1 MSQFRPALLLVLLL
15 HVSSLGV
22 YVKGEPSD
30 SKSVQDVKA
39 AEVIKKAQEDANFVM
54 GKATESE
61 KAVQRIIDESKEARA
76 RFQSAE
82 AAKDHA
88 TENVEEAKQAI
99 KEVEENLKTAEAEAE
114 KPNASEDAKKALTA
128 AKAKKTAMD
137 NALKE
142 ANDRL
147 IQYSAELE
155 KAKNLLEKAENA
167 ISAADVAAGDAF
179 RAGAQAQDAAD
190 EIKSAL
196 EKGDK
201 APDEAMKA
209 LEGLVAAA
217 KAKDNGTG
225 VTDTKSDKVVSGDGV
240 GDVIVRVSDP
250 KGPNIG
256 IPETNGPNHGK
267 GKPSATRTVE
277 GTKPDTPKIKTDKAV
292 KSPVNSASSISSTI
306 PAVLIT
312 SVVFLYFNNW

>member
-155 KAKNLLEKAENA
+155 KAKNSNEKGENA
-167 ISAADVAAGDAF
+167 LRAAEGAADAALK
-179 RAGAQAQDAAD
+179 AGAQAQDAAD

-201 APDEAMKA
+201 PPDEAMKT

-217 KAKDNGTG
+217 KAKDNGAG
-225 VTDTKSDKVVSGDGV
+225 VTDTNPDKMVKSTVVSGDGV
-240 GDVIVRVSDP
+240 GDVTVRVSDP

-256 IPETNGPNHGK
+256 IPETNGPNHG
-267 GKPSATRTVE
+267 
-277 GTKPDTPKIKTDKAV
+277 
-292 KSPVNSASSISSTI
+292 
-306 PAVLIT
+306 
-312 SVVFLYFNNW
+312 